1 MSSSK
6 TMEEEAMLLEMIG
19 SRHVI
24 SQPLPLERVEH
35 NETETFAQAV
45 QTLNELT
52 LHSLL
57 LRKIHLDF
65 SKPSMAST
73 CTG

>member
-6 TMEEEAMLLEMIG
+6 TMEEEAVLLEMTG

-35 NETETFAQAV
+35 ETDPFAQAV
-45 QTLNELT
+45 QALNELT